1 MTLRFS
7 LGAIIFLAAWVEVF
21 EGKMHLQ
28 LGRRGQLN
36 VSNSFNFAK
45 RVFRCGGNVSNK
57 VSSCVNHATKLLHN
71 CHHHADWVDCVCFS
85 PVQSL
90 GWFWLMFFDAM
101 PCHQSGF
108 FQVMLKI
115 NMLWHGFINWNIPC
129 SCMNMRTKSFHM
141 AVKKRKSFWSI
152 RSWWGWAEH

>member
-1 MTLRFS
+1 MTFSFS

-21 EGKMHLQ
+21 EGKMHVQ

-71 CHHHADWVDCVCFS
+71 CHHHADWADCVWVSGDFDWCCSKLCFVVS
-85 PVQSL
+85 Q
-90 GWFWLMFFDAM
+90 
-101 PCHQSGF
+101 GF
-108 FQVMLKI
+108 LKLCWKSI
-115 NMLWHGFINWNIPC
+115 CYDVVLNWNITC

-141 AVKKRKSFWSI
+141 AIKKRKSFWSI

>member
-57 VSSCVNHATKLLHN
+57 VSSCVNHAAKLLHN
-71 CHHHADWVDCVCFS
+71 CHHHEDWVDCVCF
-85 PVQSL
+85 PPLQSFGPNRSFAEFYLQPPFFLVIFVSFVIYTLFIWYKTWLDFVLHKIIKLCLVHLFHL
-90 GWFWLMFFDAM
+90 G
-101 PCHQSGF
+101 
-108 FQVMLKI
+108 
-115 NMLWHGFINWNIPC
+115 
-129 SCMNMRTKSFHM
+129 T
-141 AVKKRKSFWSI
+141 
-152 RSWWGWAEH
+152 